1 MNKELDNLLLHPKTR
16 IQVNYIIKNTTQS
29 LLLSAGIGS
38 GKKTLAKNIAANVLE
53 LTNLNQLA
61 NYPYYFHVSRL
72 KNKSDISIEQIRTVN
87 DALKLKIPGNNTIRR
102 IVFIE
107 DGHFMS
113 IPAQNALLKKLE
125 EPNTD
130 TVFLISTTSVQNVLP
145 TIASRAQEIEIQ
157 PVSLEDALKYWK
169 SSNKTKESISS
180 AWRLSGGNVGLLS
193 ALLEDNTDHPLKL
206 AVDDAKVFL
215 RASKYERLLM
225 VDKLSRNKDE
235 LMHFFEAMSRMLNFL
250 NHAAVKNGKERQAQN
265 LLKSRKIIR
274 QSTEALYANTNSRL
288 VALNFVINLKV

>member
-16 IQVNYIIKNTTQS
+16 IQVNYIIKNTPQS

-157 PVSLEDALKYWK
+157 PVSLEDALKYWI

>member
-16 IQVNYIIKNTTQS
+16 IQVNYIIKNTPQS

-38 GKKTLAKNIAANVLE
+38 GKKTIAKNIAANVLE

-193 ALLEDNTDHPLKL
+193 ALLEDNTDHPLRL

-225 VDKLSRNKDE
+225 VDKLCRNKDE

>member
-16 IQVNYIIKNTTQS
+16 IQVNYIIKNTPQS

>member
-16 IQVNYIIKNTTQS
+16 IQVNYIIKNTPQS

-38 GKKTLAKNIAANVLE
+38 GKKTIAKNIAANVLE

>member
-16 IQVNYIIKNTTQS
+16 IQVNYIIKNTPQS

-193 ALLEDNTDHPLKL
+193 ALLEDNTDHPLRL

>member
-16 IQVNYIIKNTTQS
+16 IQVNYIIKNTPQS

-38 GKKTLAKNIAANVLE
+38 GKKTIAKNIAANVLE

-157 PVSLEDALKYWK
+157 PVSLEDALKYWI

>member
-16 IQVNYIIKNTTQS
+16 IQVNYIIKNTPQS

-38 GKKTLAKNIAANVLE
+38 GKKTIAKNIAANVLE

-180 AWRLSGGNVGLLS
+180 AWRLSDGNVGLLS

>member
-1 MNKELDNLLLHPKTR
+1 MKKELDNLLLHPKTR
-16 IQVNYIIKNTTQS
+16 IQINYIIKNTPQS

-72 KNKSDISIEQIRTVN
+72 KNKSDISIEQIRAVN
-87 DALKLKIPGNNTIRR
+87 DALKLKIPGSNTIRR
-102 IVFIE
+102 VVFIE

-130 TVFLISTTSVQNVLP
+130 TVFLISTTSVLNVLP
-145 TIASRAQEIEIQ
+145 TIASRTQQIEIQ

-169 SSNKTKESISS
+169 SSNKTKESITS
-180 AWRLSGGNVGLLS
+180 AWRLSSGNVGLLS
-193 ALLEDNTDHPLKL
+193 ALLEDNTNHPLKL

-225 VDKLSRNKDE
+225 VDKLSRNKDG
-235 LMHFFEAMSRMLNFL
+235 LLHFFEAMSRMLNFL

>member
-16 IQVNYIIKNTTQS
+16 IQVNYIIKNTPQS

-87 DALKLKIPGNNTIRR
+87 DALKLKIPGSNTIRR
-102 IVFIE
+102 VAFIE

-145 TIASRAQEIEIQ
+145 TIASRTQVIEIQ
-157 PVSLEDALKYWK
+157 PVSLEDALNYWK

-225 VDKLSRNKDE
+225 VDKLSRNKDG
-235 LMHFFEAMSRMLNFL
+235 LLHFFEAMSRMLNFL

-288 VALNFVINLKV
+288 VAINFVINLKI